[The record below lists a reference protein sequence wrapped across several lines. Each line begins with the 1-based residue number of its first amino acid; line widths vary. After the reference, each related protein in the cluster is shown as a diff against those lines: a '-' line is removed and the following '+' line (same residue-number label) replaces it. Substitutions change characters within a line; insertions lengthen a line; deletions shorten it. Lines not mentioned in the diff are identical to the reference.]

1 MATQERGEIAHA
13 AHIQRMQQT
22 RFSLLLLGSL
32 TQCRADVLQG
42 RPFIV
47 YQKRLE
53 SYHLPL
59 LIAAMV
65 CAYSI

>member
-42 RPFIV
+42 RPSIV

-53 SYHLPL
+53 
-59 LIAAMV
+59 
-65 CAYSI
+65 